1 MGARTGMRRMG
12 SDLHSH
18 NGYLY
23 TFRMLYTVT
32 YLCILWYRLH
42 KGTVAGQHAHF
53 EAMVQATAV
62 LTCVCPKSGH
72 FLRIVPRPRRE
83 TAHQH
88 AARHPALQL
97 LLCWRKTMCRQMTT
111 IVEGRLR
118 ADRPRLDINLL
129 NRLSIDERR

>member
-1 MGARTGMRRMG
+1 MTGGVQVATGMRRMG

-72 FLRIVPRPRRE
+72 FLRIVPRPRLMGKW
-83 TAHQH
+83 TS
-88 AARHPALQL
+88 
-97 LLCWRKTMCRQMTT
+97 C
-111 IVEGRLR
+111 
-118 ADRPRLDINLL
+118 
-129 NRLSIDERR
+129 

>member
-1 MGARTGMRRMG
+1 MTGGVQVATGMRRMG

-72 FLRIVPRPRRE
+72 FLRIVPRPR
-83 TAHQH
+83 
-88 AARHPALQL
+88 L
-97 LLCWRKTMCRQMTT
+97 
-111 IVEGRLR
+111 RLKSR
-118 ADRPRLDINLL
+118 MFTGEFNLAQP
-129 NRLSIDERR
+129 